1 MKVAM
6 RSFMI
11 RAVVITSLCSLAAC
25 AGLGVRTASRA
36 AFETGLRLFNQ
47 GKYNDAIPHF
57 VKATE
62 LDAEFGQAYL
72 YLGRSYLNLQRWFE
86 ALSPLRTA
94 WRLSPGDT
102 QKEMVSILL
111 DALLGAAGARLSQG
125 QFQESVS
132 LFKEALT
139 LAPDSDQVKQ
149 PMLGALLAYGGQL
162 LSQGNPSEAVAAYT
176 EATQL
181 APQNVEGY
189 LGLARSLLQTGEVLR
204 ALTAASNALRLAPM
218 NPDALSLFQQLQRR

>member
-1 MKVAM
+1 M

-11 RAVVITSLCSLAAC
+11 RAVVITSICSLAAC
-25 AGLGVRTASRA
+25 AGLGVRTDSRA
-36 AFETGLRLFNQ
+36 AFETGLTLFNQ

-72 YLGRSYLNLQRWFE
+72 YLGRSYLNMQRWFE
-86 ALSPLRTA
+86 ALAPLRTA

-132 LFKEALT
+132 LFKEAFT

-218 NPDALSLFQQLQRR
+218 NPDALSLFQQLQRQ

>member
-1 MKVAM
+1 M
-6 RSFMI
+6 RSLMI
-11 RAVVITSLCSLAAC
+11 RAVVLTSLCSLAAC
-25 AGLGVRTASRA
+25 AGLGVRTPSRA
-36 AFETGLRLFNQ
+36 AFETGLTLFHQ

-72 YLGRSYLNLQRWFE
+72 YLGRSYLNVQRWLE
-86 ALSPLRTA
+86 ALAPLRTA

-162 LSQGNPSEAVAAYT
+162 LSQGNASEAVSAYT

-181 APQNVEGY
+181 APQSVEGY
-189 LGLARSLLQTGEVLR
+189 LGLARSFFQTGEVFR
-204 ALTAASNALRLAPM
+204 ALTAAGNALRLAPT

>member
-1 MKVAM
+1 M
-6 RSFMI
+6 RSFVI
-11 RAVVITSLCSLAAC
+11 RAVVITSICSLAAC
-25 AGLGVRTASRA
+25 AGLGIRTDSRA
-36 AFETGLRLFNQ
+36 AFETGLMLFNQ

-62 LDAEFGQAYL
+62 LDAEFAQAYL
-72 YLGRSYLNLQRWFE
+72 YLGRSYLNMQRWFE
-86 ALSPLRTA
+86 ALAPLRTA

-102 QKEMVSILL
+102 QKEMVPILL

-132 LFKEALT
+132 LFKEALR
-139 LAPDSDQVKQ
+139 LAPDADQVKQ
-149 PMLGALLAYGGQL
+149 PLLGALLAYGGHL
-162 LSQGNPSEAVAAYT
+162 LAQGNPSEAVSAYT

-181 APQNVEGY
+181 APQSVEGY
-189 LGLARSLLQTGEVLR
+189 LGLARAFFQTGEVLR
-204 ALTAASNALRLAPM
+204 ALTAAGNALRLAPT

>member
-1 MKVAM
+1 
-6 RSFMI
+6 MI
-11 RAVVITSLCSLAAC
+11 RAVVITSICSLAAC
-25 AGLGVRTASRA
+25 AGLGIRTDSRA
-36 AFETGLRLFNQ
+36 AFETGLMLFNQ

-72 YLGRSYLNLQRWFE
+72 YLGRSYLNMQRWFE

-111 DALLGAAGARLSQG
+111 DALLGAASARLSQG
-125 QFQESVS
+125 QLQESIS

-139 LAPDSDQVKQ
+139 LAPNADQVKQ

-162 LSQGNPSEAVAAYT
+162 LSQGNIFEAVSAYT

-181 APQNVEGY
+181 APQRVEGY
-189 LGLARSLLQTGEVLR
+189 LGLARSFFQTGDVLS
-204 ALTAASNALRLAPM
+204 ALTAVGHAMRLAPT
-218 NPDALSLFQQLQRR
+218 NPEAQSLFQQLQRR

>member
-1 MKVAM
+1 M
-6 RSFMI
+6 RSFVI
-11 RAVVITSLCSLAAC
+11 RAVVITSICSLAAC
-25 AGLGVRTASRA
+25 AALGIRTDSRA

-47 GKYNDAIPHF
+47 GKYNDAIPYF

-62 LDAEFGQAYL
+62 RDAEFGQAYL
-72 YLGRSYLNLQRWFE
+72 YLGRSYLNMQRWFE
-86 ALSPLRTA
+86 ALAPLRTA

-102 QKEMVSILL
+102 QKAMVPILL

-139 LAPDSDQVKQ
+139 LAPDADQVKQ
-149 PMLGALLAYGGQL
+149 PLLGALLAYGGHL
-162 LSQGNPSEAVAAYT
+162 LLQGNPSEAVAAYT

-181 APQNVEGY
+181 APQSVEGY
-189 LGLARSLLQTGEVLR
+189 LGLARAFFQTGEVLR
-204 ALTAASNALRLAPM
+204 ALTAAGHALRLAPT
-218 NPDALSLFQQLQRR
+218 NPDALSLLQQLQRR

>member
-1 MKVAM
+1 M
-6 RSFMI
+6 
-11 RAVVITSLCSLAAC
+11 
-25 AGLGVRTASRA
+25 
-36 AFETGLRLFNQ
+36 
-47 GKYNDAIPHF
+47 
-57 VKATE
+57 KATE

-111 DALLGAAGARLSQG
+111 DALLGAAGTRLSQG
-125 QFQESVS
+125 QLQESVS

-162 LSQGNPSEAVAAYT
+162 LSQGNPSEAVSAYT

-204 ALTAASNALRLAPM
+204 ALAAASNALRLAPM

>member
-1 MKVAM
+1 M

-11 RAVVITSLCSLAAC
+11 RVVAIISISLLAAC
-25 AGLGVRTASRA
+25 AGLGIRTDSRA
-36 AFETGLRLFNQ
+36 AFETGLTLFNQ

-62 LDAEFGQAYL
+62 LDAEFAQAYL
-72 YLGRSYLNLQRWFE
+72 YLGRSYLNVQRWFD

-94 WRLSPGDT
+94 WRLAPGEM
-102 QKEMVSILL
+102 QKEVVSILL

-162 LSQGNPSEAVAAYT
+162 LSQGSASEAVSAYT

-181 APQNVEGY
+181 APQSVEGY
-189 LGLARSLLQTGEVLR
+189 LGLARSLFQTGDIFS
-204 ALTAASNALRLAPM
+204 ALTAAGNAMRLAPT